1 MGFTKHQRVATKYI
15 DTISYTYSFMHA
27 NTVRV
32 SQISQV
38 LFCCTRQHHI
48 CDATKRQNAILF
60 SSAYLLQQS
69 VIKKVDFFSIFIKKT
84 LSLSCTIW
92 SVFLCPLF
100 YMLSLPIFILQAVN
114 GAEAF
119 SREFCYT
126 LMCACAWVCSVMTT
140 CCMPFHQHR
149 IGKRSLQFEI
159 HTHIY
164 WPHAFK

>member
-1 MGFTKHQRVATKYI
+1 MYFMGFTKHQRVATKYI
-15 DTISYTYSFMHA
+15 DTLSYTYSFMHA

-69 VIKKVDFFSIFIKKT
+69 VIKKVDFFSIFIKKKRSR
-84 LSLSCTIW
+84 SLVRSEAL
-92 SVFLCPLF
+92 FLCPLF

-114 GAEAF
+114 RAEAF

-126 LMCACAWVCSVMTT
+126 LMCACA
-140 CCMPFHQHR
+140 
-149 IGKRSLQFEI
+149 
-159 HTHIY
+159 
-164 WPHAFK
+164 